1 MCAMAMELD
10 VWEIGWRA
18 LYYLVGTN
26 DFALRRMEDSINW
39 RQEHG

>member
-1 MCAMAMELD
+1 VCAMAMELY

-18 LYYLVGTN
+18 LYYFVGTD
-26 DFALRRMEDSINW
+26 DFALRRMEDSINR